1 MRKHLKNYFV
11 PHKEND
17 HKPKMLHGTSV
28 VALALIAVVV
38 FAASAFH
45 AALLIR
51 NSDFLAAVLP
61 GVLVDLANGD
71 RAENG
76 ELPLTMNPLLVE
88 AAQLKANDMAAKEYF
103 AHESPEGF
111 SPWHWFI
118 EVGYQFTHAG
128 ENLAVN
134 FVDSEDVE
142 EAWLNSP
149 GHRANILNGAFTEI
163 GIATAEG
170 EYKGSKTVF
179 VVQLFGRPAPLAVAP
194 TPVIAEVAEA
204 STELSEV
211 APLSEAE
218 PESET
223 ATQNEDN
230 LEVVVETPTFVAV
243 EDTSF
248 DTENPTPASDEG
260 SEVAVPVAGS
270 EAVGL
275 TAAPQSTL
283 WERLATEP
291 RQILKW
297 VYVLFAA
304 LLLIVLTATIIVEIE
319 KQHPRHIFYGILLL
333 ILLLVLFYLNRMLI
347 FPDILIV

>member
-11 PHKEND
+11 PHEGND
-17 HKPKMLHGTSV
+17 HKPKMLHGASV

-45 AALLIR
+45 AALLLR
-51 NSDFLAAVLP
+51 NSNFLAAVLP

-71 RAENG
+71 RAASG
-76 ELPLTMNPLLVE
+76 ELPLAVDPLLVQ
-88 AAQLKANDMAAKEYF
+88 AAQLKANDMAAKGYF
-103 AHESPEGF
+103 AHESPEGL

-170 EYKGSKTVF
+170 KYKDRNTVF
-179 VVQLFGRPAPLAVAP
+179 VVQLFGRPAPLAAAP
-194 TPVIAEVAEA
+194 APVIAEVAEA
-204 STELSEV
+204 STQV
-211 APLSEAE
+211 P
-218 PESET
+218 ET
-223 ATQNEDN
+223 APEPAPVGQDEEN

-248 DTENPTPASDEG
+248 DTEDATTE
-260 SEVAVPVAGS
+260 PVAGV
-270 EAVGL
+270 EAPGL
-275 TAAPQSTL
+275 TAAPQSTF

-291 RQILKW
+291 RQILQW
-297 VYVLFAA
+297 VYMLFAA
-304 LLLIVLTATIIVEIE
+304 ILLVVLTATIIIEIE

-333 ILLLVLFYLNRMLI
+333 ILLLVLFYLNRMFI
-347 FPDILIV
+347 FPDILIA